1 MMDFDPM
8 IHVID
13 VMKNMGF
20 RGPQNAPLKCQ
31 KMTFLKEK
39 KRSQNKK
46 LLETM
51 AFFGLISRLNN

>member
-20 RGPQNAPLKCQ
+20 RRPQNAPLKCQ

-39 KRSQNKK
+39 KTITKQKIIGNY
-46 LLETM
+46 
-51 AFFGLISRLNN
+51 GLFWPDISPQ